1 MKNLM
6 LLLAAG
12 VALAAQAP
20 PAPPAMGS
28 QPRLEAQ
35 VVPVGEGLAEDAE
48 VAKIIAP
55 LAAELRA
62 SFGQVI
68 AEAPRGLF
76 RGRGGEENFL
86 GYWVADLMRARAAQV
101 TGRRIHFAIT
111 NSGGLRA
118 NIRAGLVK
126 VGDIYEVMPFENELV
141 VADYTGAEILDIVR
155 TGVQR
160 RLGEPCSGVKA
171 VLSGTVE
178 APVLTITWS
187 DGSPIDPEALY
198 AVATTDYL
206 LASGD
211 SISSLKKGRNA
222 FTTGLPLRQLLLDAA
237 VQAGRLKRPIIP
249 PAGDRFVFPP
259 DLLQALKEKRLNLM
273 TPKPEEH

>member
-1 MKNLM
+1 MKNL
-6 LLLAAG
+6 LLLLVAG
-12 VALAAQAP
+12 SVLMAQAP
-20 PAPPAMGS
+20 APSVGS
-28 QPRLEAQ
+28 QPRFEAR
-35 VVPVGEGLAEDAE
+35 VVPVGEGIAEDAE
-48 VAKIIAP
+48 VARIIAP
-55 LAAELRA
+55 LSAELRA
-62 SFGQVI
+62 SFGEVI

-118 NIRAGLVK
+118 NIRSGPVK

-160 RLGEPCSGVKA
+160 RLGEPCSGIKA

-178 APVLTITWS
+178 APVLTITWA
-187 DGSPIDPEALY
+187 DGSPIDPEATY

-222 FTTGLPLRQLLLDAA
+222 FTTGLPLRQILLDAA
-237 VQAGRLKRPIIP
+237 VQAGRLKRPIISP
-249 PAGDRFVFPP
+249 SGDRFVFPP
-259 DLLQALKEKRLNLM
+259 DLLQALKEKRLNLT

>member
-1 MKNLM
+1 MKNL
-6 LLLAAG
+6 LLLLVAATAL
-12 VALAAQAP
+12 VAQTP
-20 PAPPAMGS
+20 PAPPTPAPR
-28 QPRLEAQ
+28 PRLEAQ
-35 VVPVGEGLAEDAE
+35 VVPVGEGIAEDAE
-48 VAKIIAP
+48 VAKVIEP
-55 LAAELRA
+55 MAAELRA

-101 TGRRIHFAIT
+101 TGRKVPFAIT
-111 NSGGLRA
+111 NSGGLRQ
-118 NIRAGLVK
+118 NIKAGPVK

-141 VADYTGAEILDIVR
+141 VADYTGAEILDIIR

-160 RLGEPCSGVKA
+160 RLGEPCSGIKA

-178 APVLTITWS
+178 APVLTITWA
-187 DGSPIDPEALY
+187 DGSAIDPEATY

-237 VQAGRLKRPIIP
+237 VQAGRVKRPIIP

-273 TPKPEEH
+273 TPKPEER

>member
-1 MKNLM
+1 MKKLL

-12 VALAAQAP
+12 TVLVAQAP
-20 PAPPAMGS
+20 APSAGP

-35 VVPVGEGLAEDAE
+35 VVPVGEGIAEDAE

-55 LAAELRA
+55 LSAELRA
-62 SFGQVI
+62 SFGEVI
-68 AEAPRGLF
+68 AEAPKGLF

-118 NIRAGLVK
+118 NIRPGLVK

-178 APVLTITWS
+178 APVLAITWS
-187 DGSPIDPEALY
+187 DGSPIDPGATY

-222 FTTGLPLRQLLLDAA
+222 ITTGLPLRQILLDAA

-249 PAGDRFVFPP
+249 PSGDRFVFPTE
-259 DLLQALKEKRLNLM
+259 LLQALKEKRLNL
-273 TPKPEEH
+273 TAPKPEER

>member
-1 MKNLM
+1 MRNLLP
-6 LLLAAG
+6 LLVLGAVLG
-12 VALAAQAP
+12 AQTP
-20 PAPPAMGS
+20 PSAK
-28 QPRLEAQ
+28 PRLEAQ
-35 VVPVGEGLAEDAE
+35 VLSVGEAIVEDPD
-48 VAKIIAP
+48 VVRIIAP
-55 LAAELRA
+55 LSAELKA
-62 SFGQVI
+62 SFGEVI
-68 AEAPRGLF
+68 AEAPQGLF

-86 GYWVADLMRARAAQV
+86 GYWVADLMRSRAAQV

-118 NIRAGLVK
+118 NLRPGPVK
-126 VGDIYEVMPFENELV
+126 VGDLYEVMPFENELV

-155 TGVQR
+155 NGVQR
-160 RLGEPCSGVKA
+160 RLGEPCSGIKA

-178 APVLTITWS
+178 ALVLAITWS

-211 SISSLKKGRNA
+211 SISSLRKGRNA

-237 VQAGRLKRPIIP
+237 AQAGRLKRPLLP

-259 DLLQALKEKRLNLM
+259 DLLQALKERRLNLI
-273 TPKPEEH
+273 PKREDS

>member
-1 MKNLM
+1 MKNL
-6 LLLAAG
+6 LLLLVAG
-12 VALAAQAP
+12 TFLAAQTPEP
-20 PAPPAMGS
+20 PLA

-35 VVPVGEGLAEDAE
+35 VMPVGEGIAEDAE
-48 VAKIIAP
+48 VGKIIAP

-62 SFGQVI
+62 SFGEVI

-101 TGRRIHFAIT
+101 TGRKVPFAIT

-118 NIRAGLVK
+118 NIRPGFVK

-141 VADYTGAEILDIVR
+141 VADYSGAEILDIIR
-155 TGVQR
+155 NGVQR

-178 APVLTITWS
+178 TPVLTITWS
-187 DGSPIDPEALY
+187 DGRPIDPEATY

-222 FTTGLPLRQLLLDAA
+222 ITTGLPLRQILLDAA
-237 VQAGRLKRPIIP
+237 VQAGRVKRPIIP

-273 TPKPEEH
+273 NPKPEEP